1 MKLKIRQA
9 ILGVFVMIGLIALG
23 ASPATAATL
32 DDIIKR
38 GKVKI
43 AVPIDVAPFGT
54 VDKDGKVE
62 GYDIDVSQMIA
73 KDLGVELELMPTT
86 SINRIPYLLTKKV
99 DMVVFIFGATPARA
113 KSVSFTI
120 PYAPY
125 FIGIF
130 GPKTLPV
137 SSAEETKGYRV
148 GVPRGTTQD
157 MTFTEVAPKD
167 VQIIRYEDD
176 ATTAAALLSGQV
188 DMMGTGNLVAASLSK
203 KNPGKF
209 DLKFVLRISPGHI
222 GIRRNEPDL
231 MQWLNTFIFYHRV
244 KGDLNK
250 LSLKWFK
257 QPLPE
262 LPPF

>member
-1 MKLKIRQA
+1 MVVGIIAVFAAPA
-9 ILGVFVMIGLIALG
+9 ISG
-23 ASPATAATL
+23 TL

-54 VDKDGKVE
+54 VDKDGKLE
-62 GYDIDVSQMIA
+62 GYDIDVANMIA
-73 KDLGVELELMPTT
+73 KDLGVELEMIPTT
-86 SINRIPYLLTKKV
+86 GINRIPYLLTKKV
-99 DMVVFIFGATPARA
+99 DIVVMIFGATPERA

-120 PYAPY
+120 PYAPF

-130 GPKTLPV
+130 GPKELPV

-157 MTFTEVAPKD
+157 MTFTDMAPEG
-167 VQIIRYEDD
+167 VEIIRYEDD
-176 ATTAAALLSGQV
+176 ATTSAALLAKQV
-188 DMMGTGNLVAASLSK
+188 DMIGTGNLVAASLNE

-209 DLKFVLRISPGHI
+209 ELKFVLRISPGHI

-250 LSLKWFK
+250 LSMKWFK
-257 QPLPE
+257 QPMPE
-262 LPPF
+262 LPAF